1 MIERKKNIF
10 STTSLVNFS
19 VGIIYSGH
27 VHFQSPWRHF
37 LPLLYSESHLV
48 ITLGPA
54 VLNDNKKED
63 VYLLVFSE

>member
-1 MIERKKNIF
+1 M
-10 STTSLVNFS
+10 NFS

-37 LPLLYSESHLV
+37 LSLLKKALENRIV

-54 VLNDNKKED
+54 VLNDNKKDD